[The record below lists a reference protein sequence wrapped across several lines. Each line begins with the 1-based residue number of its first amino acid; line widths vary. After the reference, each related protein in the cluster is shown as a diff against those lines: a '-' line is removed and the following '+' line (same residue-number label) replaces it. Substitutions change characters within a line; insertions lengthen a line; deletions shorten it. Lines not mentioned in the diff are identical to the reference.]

1 MITIMNSTLMPDK
14 IIVGEHLYNEAIKLI
29 IQSAEHELLIF
40 DQDLKLGEFSSLATY
55 ELLQQFLSQHVT
67 SHLSIILHD
76 SAHFQDKCPRL
87 LNLLKTFGHK
97 MRVHVT
103 NQSAKHAKDCFIL
116 ADGKHYVKRIHID
129 QARFKYA
136 YDDIAT
142 VKALNTRFEELT
154 EAIQD
159 TVSTTPLGL

>member
-1 MITIMNSTLMPDK
+1 MPDK

-40 DQDLKLGEFSSLATY
+40 DQDLKLGGFSSLAIY
-55 ELLQQFLSQHVT
+55 ELLLQFLSQQIT
-67 SHLSIILHD
+67 SSLSIILQD
-76 SAHFQDKCPRL
+76 SAHFQDQCPRL
-87 LNLLKTFGHK
+87 LNLLKLFGHK

-116 ADGKHYVKRIHID
+116 ADGKHYIKRIHID

-136 YDDIAT
+136 FDDMAT
-142 VKALNTRFEELT
+142 VKALNTRFDELN